1 MFSGE
6 YD

>member
-6 YD
+6 